1 MTRAT
6 AHPSELL
13 VLARD
18 LAIRVGD
25 TALAGR
31 RNGLREVDTKS
42 TPTDMVTEFDRAT
55 EVEIV
60 STLRRLRPHDGIV
73 GEEGANHVG
82 STGITWFIDP
92 IDGTTNFLY
101 DLPMW
106 AVSIAA
112 CDADGPLCGV
122 VHAPALRET
131 FTAQRGGGAEL
142 NGHPISCGAVT
153 ELSQALVATGFN
165 YSAANRLKQAA
176 RFPRMIDK
184 IRDVRRAGAASLD
197 LCFVAC
203 GRYDAYFEEHLFP
216 WDTAAGSVI
225 ASEAGAV
232 LGSIDGG
239 EVIPSAIL
247 AANVHLFGQIQD
259 LVFRTNVPEPNIV

>member
-1 MTRAT
+1 MARAPGSQVT
-6 AHPSELL
+6 PNGLL

-31 RNGLREVDTKS
+31 RNGLRHVDTKS

-55 EVEIV
+55 EAEIV
-60 STLRRLRPHDGIV
+60 STLRRLRPDDAIV
-73 GEEGANHVG
+73 GEEGADHDG
-82 STGITWFIDP
+82 SSGITWFIDP

-101 DLPMW
+101 DLPLW

-112 CDADGPLCGV
+112 CDANGPLCGV

-131 FTAQRGGGAEL
+131 FTAVRGGGAQL
-142 NGHPISCGAVT
+142 NGRTIRCGSVS

-165 YSAANRLKQAA
+165 YSADNRLKQAA

-184 IRDVRRAGAASLD
+184 IRDIRRFGAASLD

-203 GRYDAYFEEHLFP
+203 GRYDAYFEEHLYS
-216 WDTAAGSVI
+216 WDTAAGSLI
-225 ASEAGAV
+225 AAEAGAQ
-232 LGSIDGG
+232 LGSIDGT
-239 EVIPSAIL
+239 EPIPSAIL
-247 AANVHLFGQIQD
+247 AANPALFSQIQR
-259 LVFRTNVPEPNIV
+259 LVFEANIV